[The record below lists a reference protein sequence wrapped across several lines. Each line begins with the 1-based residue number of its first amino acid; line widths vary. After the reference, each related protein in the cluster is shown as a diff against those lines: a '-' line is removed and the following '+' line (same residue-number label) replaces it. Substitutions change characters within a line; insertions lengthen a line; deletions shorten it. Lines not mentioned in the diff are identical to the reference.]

1 MRKFIQVLKLLL
13 LTVIILYGSL
23 SQIQAQRNQKNN
35 KNSSKEEIEDQ
46 ESSNRASEFY
56 FIEGEKFFIL
66 EDYAKALGSFQKCLE
81 FTPDNAAVY
90 YMIAKILLVNEQ
102 YDQAETNIL
111 KSLEFE
117 PDNKY
122 YYLTATEIFTAGG
135 DFEKAAEYFEKM
147 VDRVPNTDEYYL
159 ELAGLYLYQNM
170 LDKALETF
178 NRAEKSF
185 GIVENISMQK
195 QQIYLRQNK
204 IDEAISTGQ
213 DLVDTYPGEERYV
226 ISLAEVMHANDK
238 IAESLSLLESYLIE
252 YGVNTRVQ
260 ILLSEFY
267 RKEGDFEKSS
277 PLIKEAFKDPYLNST
292 GKIQILINY
301 IANFPDPNYVELA
314 KELGEI
320 LMIVHPDDGDT
331 YLVNAD
337 MLTELVT
344 SSDVDNEKE
353 LREKAA
359 AYYYKSIEFDPSK
372 FSVWQNLLNIDFQL
386 GRWEDLTT
394 HSEEALELFPNNALV
409 YLFAGVGNSRKKDY
423 KKAIEYYEQGR
434 KMASDPQL
442 LNNFYTSLGDAYNA
456 LKDYSNSDKNYE
468 LALSLNPDDDI
479 VLNNYSYY
487 LSLRKDKLDKARK
500 MSLATVRRNPD
511 NSSFL
516 DTYAWI
522 LYQLKE
528 YDEAKRILEKAIA
541 IQNTNAVYYDHYGDI
556 LYKLGDTNGAVE
568 NWQKAKKLNKEL
580 KDIDK
585 KIAERKIYE

>member
-1 MRKFIQVLKLLL
+1 MRHFIQVLKLLL
-13 LTVIILYGSL
+13 LTVILLYGSF
-23 SQIQAQRNQKNN
+23 SQIQAQKKNN
-35 KNSSKEEIEDQ
+35 KNPSKEEIQDQ
-46 ESSNRASEFY
+46 ESTNRAAEFY
-56 FIEGEKFFIL
+56 FIEGEKFYIL
-66 EDYAKALGSFQKCLE
+66 EDYAKALGSFQKCLD
-81 FTPDNAAVY
+81 FTPENSAVY
-90 YMIAKILLVNEQ
+90 YMIAKILLINEQ

-111 KSLEFE
+111 KSIEFE

-122 YYLTATEIFTAGG
+122 YYLTATEIFTARG

-147 VDRVPNTDEYYL
+147 IDNVPNTEEYYL

-170 LDKALETF
+170 LDEALETYI
-178 NRAEKSF
+178 RAEKSF
-185 GIVENISMQK
+185 GIVENISFQK

-213 DLVDTYPGEERYV
+213 DLVDTYPGEERYI
-226 ISLAEVMHANDK
+226 ISLAEVMHANNRTD
-238 IAESLSLLESYLIE
+238 ESLNLLESYLND
-252 YGVNTRVQ
+252 YGGNTRVK
-260 ILLSEFY
+260 ILLSEYY
-267 RKEGDFEKSS
+267 RQEGKFEESS
-277 PLIKEAFKDPYLNST
+277 SLIKEAFKDPYLNSE

-301 IANFPDPNYVELA
+301 IANFPDPNYVDLA

-320 LMIVHPDDGDT
+320 LMVVHPDDGDS

-344 SSDVDNEKE
+344 SSDVENEKG

-359 AYYYKSIEFDPSK
+359 GYYYKSLEFNPSK
-372 FSVWQNLLNIDFQL
+372 FTVWQNLLNIEFQL
-386 GRWEDLTT
+386 GKWEVLTT
-394 HSEEALELFPNNALV
+394 HAEEALELFPNNALV
-409 YLFAGVGNSRKKDY
+409 YLFAGVGHSRKKDY
-423 KKAIEYYEQGR
+423 EKAIDYYEQGR

-456 LKDYSNSDKNYE
+456 SKDYVNSDKNYE

-487 LSLRKDKLDKARK
+487 LSLRKEKLDKARQ
-500 MSLATVRRNPD
+500 MSLATVRRNPE

-541 IQNTNAVYYDHYGDI
+541 IQATNAVYYDHYGDV

-568 NWQKAKKLNKEL
+568 SWQKAKELDKEL